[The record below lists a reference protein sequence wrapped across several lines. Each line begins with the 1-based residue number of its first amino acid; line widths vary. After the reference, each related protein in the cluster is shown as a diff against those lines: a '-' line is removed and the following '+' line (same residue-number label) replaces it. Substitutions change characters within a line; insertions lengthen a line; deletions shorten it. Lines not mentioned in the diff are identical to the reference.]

1 MKNIILD
8 KKTRNQLVILLLEGV
23 DEAWWTTIPE
33 NFEIV
38 NSLREFAGLDVL
50 SEGLRELISDDL
62 KIMN

>member
-23 DEAWWTTIPE
+23 DEAWWTIPE

-38 NSLREFAGLDVL
+38 NKLREFVGLDVL
-50 SEGLRELISDDL
+50 SEELRKLIYDDL
-62 KIMN
+62 KNMN

>member
-23 DEAWWTTIPE
+23 DEAWWTIPE

-38 NSLREFAGLDVL
+38 NKLREFVGLDVL
-50 SEGLRELISDDL
+50 SEYLRELISDDL
-62 KIMN
+62 KNMD